1 MLQLKKDKEREV
13 DELTRIVKEPKDKYE
28 NLIDEIFS
36 IANIESQVQAQIAVK
51 LQEQTT
57 FLQKELRNVKN
68 VLRVPRLT
76 EKYREALK
84 QAERKDVL
92 QYFIED

>member
-13 DELTRIVKEPKDKYE
+13 DELTRIVKEQKDKYE

-57 FLQKELRNVKN
+57 FLQKEL
-68 VLRVPRLT
+68 
-76 EKYREALK
+76 
-84 QAERKDVL
+84 
-92 QYFIED
+92 

>member
-1 MLQLKKDKEREV
+1 MYL
-13 DELTRIVKEPKDKYE
+13 P
-28 NLIDEIFS
+28 
-36 IANIESQVQAQIAVK
+36 QIAVK